1 MKLLRKTYT
10 SHSDEQLVALYKQK
24 ADKKIIGEIY
34 VRYGHLVLG
43 TCIKYLKN
51 KQDAED
57 IAMLVFEKLPKI
69 IVRHNIQ
76 YFKSWLY
83 MVTKNECLMW
93 LRKKG
98 NVTAELKIELEQE
111 DELEIVQQK
120 EVQLEAIESAILE
133 LKDEQK
139 KCIEL
144 FYLERKS
151 YSEITDILKMELKK
165 VKSAIQNGKRNLK
178 IKLEQR
184 EEFKSFT

>member
-1 MKLLRKTYT
+1 MKLFRKTYT
-10 SHSDEQLVALYKQK
+10 SYSDEELILLFKQK
-24 ADKKIIGEIY
+24 EDKKIIGEIY
-34 VRYGHLVLG
+34 IRYGHLVMG
-43 TCIKYLKN
+43 TCMKYLKN

-57 IAMLVFEKLPKI
+57 ISMQIFEKMPRIL
-69 IVRHNIQ
+69 VRHNIQ

-98 NVTAELKIELEQE
+98 NITTELKTELEQE
-111 DELEIVQQK
+111 DELALVQQK
-120 EVQLEAIESAILE
+120 EVQLEAVENAIHE
-133 LKDEQK
+133 LKEEQK

-144 FYLERKS
+144 FYLEQKS
-151 YSEITDILKMELKK
+151 YAEITQILQMELKK

-184 EEFKSFT
+184 YEFKSFT